1 MEMTKGIKDT
11 PAHRC
16 VKLYTHLF
24 TSFGTAPQSASDGLK
39 GIMHLQID
47 MTDVFLYLIE
57 QAGQTKWEIHPECLK
72 PDNVYI
78 NDGELLIF

>member
-24 TSFGTAPQSASDGLK
+24 TSFCTARQCVRDGLK
-39 GIMHLQID
+39 RIMHLQIE
-47 MTDVFLYLIE
+47 MTDVFTV
-57 QAGQTKWEIHPECLK
+57 ANWTSRAHKV
-72 PDNVYI
+72 DNIYWMA
-78 NDGELLIF
+78 EAKHCRH